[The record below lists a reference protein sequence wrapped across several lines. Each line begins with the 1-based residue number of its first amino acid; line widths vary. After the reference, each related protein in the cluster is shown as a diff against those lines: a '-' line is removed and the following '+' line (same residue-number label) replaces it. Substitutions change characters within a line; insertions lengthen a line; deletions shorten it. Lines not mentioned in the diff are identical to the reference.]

1 MHLSHPP
8 LPPPLSVFPAQ
19 MLTPVDSS
27 KCMLTSD
34 IQVYKRVSNSDED
47 DEKERDL
54 SVVDVSVDA
63 TVQRLRGVVL
73 VQVVRRLVHFA
84 QQLKDGLDE
93 EMMASAREA
102 ANKTAVR
109 TVSVLSLYM
118 RFLHIF

>member
-1 MHLSHPP
+1 MHL
-8 LPPPLSVFPAQ
+8 
-19 MLTPVDSS
+19 
-27 KCMLTSD
+27 
-34 IQVYKRVSNSDED
+34 
-47 DEKERDL
+47 ERDL

>member
-1 MHLSHPP
+1 M
-8 LPPPLSVFPAQ
+8 
-19 MLTPVDSS
+19 
-27 KCMLTSD
+27 
-34 IQVYKRVSNSDED
+34 
-47 DEKERDL
+47 
-54 SVVDVSVDA
+54 VDVSVDA